1 MWFQNFDLSSYNILQ
16 HCYQTPIPI
25 RERQGDIC
33 WLVVDQPLWKIWKSM
48 VGELSHVL
56 WKIKAMFETTNQYIY
71 IYLYTHKM
79 FVVKQNHHKNWGSN
93 WKTRLD
99 PRVNGWKGHVNPETM
114 VSFYSKTHFN
124 PKFLKVNEFCI
135 LPLVYGYRATPGR
148 CQRSKGPGPVP
159 WDRSWDRTRRWV
171 ED

>member
-1 MWFQNFDLSSYNILQ
+1 MLVGGWP
-16 HCYQTPIPI
+16 TPLKNMKVNGWWIIPCI
-25 RERQGDIC
+25 MEN
-33 WLVVDQPLWKIWKSM
+33 K
-48 VGELSHVL
+48 SHV
-56 WKIKAMFETTNQYIY
+56 WNHQPVYIY
-71 IYLYTHKM
+71 ISLYTHKM